1 MNTRP
6 SGDAAFL
13 QQTQALVDEVH
24 SQRNLIES
32 LQNMN
37 GLLRQQY
44 DELAARHAETLK
56 RHEIERREVL
66 AKHEAELHEAVTAR
80 DVAERA
86 AEETNTILQRAAR
99 DIMQGMRA
107 MRGDEAE
114 PQQIAAP
121 HGEAHLRPETRQL
134 LDDTMRH

>member
-6 SGDAAFL
+6 TGDTAFL
-13 QQTQALVDEVH
+13 QQTQALVTEVH
-24 SQRNLIES
+24 AQRNEIEA

-56 RHEIERREVL
+56 RHEAETREL
-66 AKHEAELHEAVTAR
+66 RTKHETALHEAITAR
-80 DVAERA
+80 DVAERS

-107 MRGDEAE
+107 MRGDEVE
-114 PQQIAAP
+114 PVKIVAQT
-121 HGEAHLRPETRQL
+121 GEAHLRPETRKL
-134 LDDTMRH
+134 LDGTLS